1 MGERITDLTETE
13 SVDDNDLLTFVDVSD
28 TLYSVNGTNK
38 KVKKSNLIKDLTV
51 DNLASGVLDTD
62 LSSVSGN
69 DDTIPS
75 AKATKAFID
84 SLTNGWIPAEETW
97 TYASSTTFTI
107 SGDKT
112 GKYQK
117 GDKIK
122 LTQTSVKYFYII
134 GVSYSSNNTTITV
147 TGGSDYSLA
156 NATITKPYF
165 SKAENP
171 QGFPHWFSYTASVG
185 GFSTPPTMITRFCLK
200 GTSCILN
207 FVSTTNGTSNSTGF
221 TISLPITA
229 KTISNYSW
237 RAQILAV
244 DNGNFANNGTSY
256 IESGIAVA
264 RLYINGANNWTPSG
278 NKSAN
283 GQITYEI

>member
-1 MGERITDLTETE
+1 MGERITDLTETG

-28 TLYSVNGTNK
+28 TLYSTNGTNK
-38 KVKKSNLIKDLTV
+38 KVQKVNLLKGLV
-51 DNLASGVLDTD
+51 
-62 LSSVSGN
+62 
-69 DDTIPS
+69 PE
-75 AKATKAFID
+75 
-84 SLTNGWIPAEETW
+84 NGWIPAEETW

-156 NATITKPYF
+156 NATITNPYF

-244 DNGNFANNGTSY
+244 DNGSFANNGTSY
-256 IESGIAVA
+256 IASGTAVVK
-264 RLYINGANNWTPSG
+264 LYINGANNWTPSG

>member
-1 MGERITDLTETE
+1 MGKRISQLAEITT
-13 SVDDNDLLTFVDVSD
+13 VDSNDLLNVVDVSD
-28 TLYSVNGTNK
+28 TTYSASGTNK
-38 KVKKSNLIKDLTV
+38 RV
-51 DNLASGVLDTD
+51 
-62 LSSVSGN
+62 
-69 DDTIPS
+69 
-75 AKATKAFID
+75 TKANLLKEYYIF
-84 SLTNGWIPAEETW
+84 SGWIPAEETW

-156 NATITKPYF
+156 NATITNPYF

-171 QGFPHWFSYTASVG
+171 QGFPHWFSYTASIG

-244 DNGNFANNGTSY
+244 DNGSFANNGTSY
-256 IESGIAVA
+256 IQAGIAVVK
-264 RLYINGANNWTPSG
+264 LYINGANDWTPSG